1 MTRVGSQRH
10 KKKRLSSSAEDHG
23 AVPPFIHAPLWDLY
37 LKTVIIL
44 PFISLLYFIIY
55 LIRELDTQC
64 ALK

>member
-10 KKKRLSSSAEDHG
+10 KKKDSSSAEFHG

-37 LKTVIIL
+37 LKIVIIL

-55 LIRELDTQC
+55 LIAELDMHC